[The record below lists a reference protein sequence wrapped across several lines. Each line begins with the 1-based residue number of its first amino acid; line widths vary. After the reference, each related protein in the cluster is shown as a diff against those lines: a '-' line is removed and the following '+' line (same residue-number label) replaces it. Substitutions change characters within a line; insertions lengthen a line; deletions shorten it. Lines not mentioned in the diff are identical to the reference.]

1 MGDNDL
7 LQTLSGETVKRSLQ
21 ETFDKHLKKLLG
33 LIGMSGGKAADD
45 VFLSQCES
53 DEERALVREL
63 CDEIDDYHA
72 NQRRL
77 AEAMSD
83 NPSLT
88 EGEWLE
94 EQLLAEANQLAQHL
108 GQRDLTGD
116 EREALVD
123 ELQQSLMAEAESEGE
138 LLDKQLDGMKK
149 EMEDKR

>member
-7 LQTLSGETVKRSLQ
+7 LQTLSGETVKRSLL

-33 LIGMSGGKAADD
+33 LIGMGNGKATND
-45 VFLSQCES
+45 VFVSQCES

-77 AEAMSD
+77 AEAMRD

-94 EQLLAEANQLAQHL
+94 EQLLAEADQLAQHL
-108 GQRDLTGD
+108 GQRDLTDG
-116 EREALVD
+116 EREAIVA
-123 ELQQSLMAEAESEGE
+123 ELQQSLMAEAESECE
-138 LLDKQLDGMKK
+138 LLDKQLDGMAK